1 MPDLRI
7 EFVSASVLKDF
18 ESAKRIDYLLKV
30 IKRGSLI
37 VLEEKLAPDEE
48 RLLIE
53 ETMNLVNDKFSGIE
67 ISSLGAIEAKQWKE
81 RLIKLLGGKTS
92 GLTVIGPAKIIK
104 EIKNDR
110 SKINLLAGFTG
121 DKP

>member
-7 EFVSASVLKDF
+7 EFVSATVLKDL

-30 IKRGSLI
+30 IRKGSII
-37 VLEEKLAPDEE
+37 VLEEKLSPEEE

-53 ETMNLVNDKFSGIE
+53 ETMNIVDDRFTGIE
-67 ISSLGAIEAKQWKE
+67 ISSLGAAETSIWKD
-81 RLIKLLGGKTS
+81 RIIRLLGGKTG
-92 GLTVIGPAKIIK
+92 GLTVIGPAKMIK
-104 EIKNDR
+104 EIRNDR
-110 SKINLLAGFTG
+110 SKINLLAGFRG

>member
-1 MPDLRI
+1 MPEIRI
-7 EFVSASVLKDF
+7 EFVSAAVLRDM
-18 ESAKRIDYLLKV
+18 ESAKRIEYLLRV
-30 IKRGSLI
+30 IKRGCLV
-37 VLEEKLAPDEE
+37 VLEERLGPEEE

-53 ETMNLVNDKFSGIE
+53 ETMNLVNDKFTGIE
-67 ISSLGAIEAKQWKE
+67 ISSLGANSTSQWREKII
-81 RLIKLLGGKTS
+81 RFLGGKTS
-92 GLTVIGPAKIIK
+92 GLTVIGPAKMIK